1 MGRAWY
7 EDGKLLNKKNTFT
20 DFIDVT
26 RCLVASKATPTEAR
40 VRRSAAAPAAC

>member
-7 EDGKLLNKKNTFT
+7 ENGKLLNKKNTFT

-26 RCLVASKATPTEAR
+26 RWLAPTSATRSEAR
-40 VRRSAAAPAAC
+40 VRARAAAPAAC